1 MDFQTKP
8 LALDATALHGLSEK
22 LITSHHHQ
30 NNYRGAV
37 QRLNAIR
44 AQLGG
49 LDWASAPVFV
59 VNGLKR
65 EELIAANSASLHEC
79 YFDALGGDGV
89 LPLCG
94 LAVALMRDFGSV
106 ERWAL
111 EFTALAKALGGGSG
125 WALLSWSSREGRL
138 VNHWAADHTQLLAGA
153 NVLLALDMYEHA
165 YHLDFGAQAGAYVEA
180 FMRNIRWDEIHRR
193 YGVAVA
199 ADALALAV
207 DPLTLGSGSGLGLAS
222 NAAPAATPRMIDV
235 RAAPDYAADTEM
247 VAGAE
252 WRDPVT
258 VDAWSQQLDRQ
269 QPVLVYCVKGLDIG
283 RSVALALQVR
293 GFDARFLVGGVNAW
307 RAAGLPLQDR
317 TEPA

>member
-1 MDFQTKP
+1 MDFQFKP
-8 LALDATALHGLSEK
+8 LTLSPTALHGLSER
-22 LITSHHHQ
+22 LITSHHQ
-30 NNYRGAV
+30 NNYGGAV
-37 QRLNAIR
+37 KRLNAIR
-44 AQLGG
+44 SQLGG
-49 LDWASAPVFV
+49 LDWATAPVFV

-65 EELIAANSASLHEC
+65 EELIAANSACLHES

-94 LAVALMRDFGSV
+94 LAVALARDFGSV
-106 ERWAL
+106 ENWAL
-111 EFTALAKALGGGSG
+111 AFTGLAKALGGGSG
-125 WALLSWSSREGRL
+125 WALLSWSSREGCL

-153 NVLLALDMYEHA
+153 SVLLALDMYEHA
-165 YHLDFGAQAGAYVEA
+165 YHLDFGAQAGAYVDA

-193 YGVAVA
+193 YGMAVA
-199 ADALALAV
+199 ADALALAA
-207 DPLTLGSGSGLGLAS
+207 DPPTTGPGLAS
-222 NAAPAATPRMIDV
+222 KAAPATARRVIDV
-235 RAAPDYAADTEM
+235 RAAPDYAAGTDM

-258 VDAWSQQLDRQ
+258 VDAWSRQLDRQ

-317 TEPA
+317 SEPA